1 MISCYLCHSEAIE
14 SVPGKVRDRPEI
26 SILRCTSCGLVFLDS
41 FAHVHDSFYDA
52 DYTEENHSKLDWQAF
67 LNGCLQD
74 DMRRYQQLRPELAN
88 HRYLD
93 VGCGA
98 GGVLLMAREISK
110 EVIGVE
116 PQSRW
121 RDLLADA
128 GINTASSLKDVA
140 DAGYEV
146 ISLFHVL
153 EHIPDPIPFLK
164 EVLSKC
170 APGGRIFIE
179 VPNADDALLTLYRN
193 QAFMEFTYWS
203 PHLFLYNP
211 HTLARL
217 LEKAGIP
224 RERVAISQFQRFPL
238 SNHLL
243 WLAEGRPGGH
253 TTWSFLNSPE
263 LNEAYGASLARIGRC
278 DTLCAWI
285 ET

>member
-1 MISCYLCHSEAIE
+1 M
-14 SVPGKVRDRPEI
+14 
-26 SILRCTSCGLVFLDS
+26 
-41 FAHVHDSFYDA
+41 
-52 DYTEENHSKLDWQAF
+52 
-67 LNGCLQD
+67 
-74 DMRRYQQLRPELAN
+74 
-88 HRYLD
+88 
-93 VGCGA
+93 
-98 GGVLLMAREISK
+98 
-110 EVIGVE
+110 
-116 PQSRW
+116 
-121 RDLLADA
+121 
-128 GINTASSLKDVA
+128 
-140 DAGYEV
+140 
-146 ISLFHVL
+146 
-153 EHIPDPIPFLK
+153 
-164 EVLSKC
+164 C

-193 QAFMEFTYWS
+193 KAFMEFTYWS

-211 HTLARL
+211 HTLAHL

-263 LNEAYGASLARIGRC
+263 LNEAYGASLARLGRC